1 MKHPEIT
8 VKLIGTDG
16 NAFSIF
22 AKVVRELKKANLPKS
37 EIDSFTEEA
46 TSGDYNQLLRTAMQ
60 WVNVI

>member
-16 NAFSIF
+16 NAFSIL

>member
-8 VKLIGTDG
+8 VKLIGTNG
-16 NAFSIF
+16 NAFSIL

>member
-16 NAFSIF
+16 NAFSIL
-22 AKVVRELKKANLPKS
+22 AKVVRELKKANIPKS

>member
-16 NAFSIF
+16 NAFSIL

-46 TSGDYNQLLRTAMQ
+46 TSGDYNQILRTAMQ